1 MNIKQIVNLVSF
13 YAKKVKNGEF
23 EANRAKQE
31 RKSANQNSFTRLKN
45 NQKVEYSE
53 QIKPQSRLNGLR
65 GPRLAEY
72 GRSMVEML
80 GVLAVI
86 GVLSVV
92 GIMVYRYAMDKY
104 RANDIIYEVNLRNRD
119 TWHKYQLKGLP
130 ENNASLLKKTGAFIA
145 KKAKA

>member
-1 MNIKQIVNLVSF
+1 MNIKQIVNLASF
-13 YAKKVKNGEF
+13 YAKNVKYGEF
-23 EANRAKQE
+23 KANRAKE
-31 RKSANQNSFTRLKN
+31 GLKTANQTCFTRLKN
-45 NQKVEYSE
+45 NQKARFSADSQTQY
-53 QIKPQSRLNGLR
+53 GLR
-65 GPRLAEY
+65 SARFAEC

-86 GVLSVV
+86 GVLSVA
-92 GIMVYRYAMDKY
+92 GMMGYRYAMDKY

-130 ENNASLLKKTGAFIA
+130 KNNAPLLKKTGAFIA